1 MSFASPFVLVL
12 GVVLLAVIATVYA
25 VHQRRRA
32 RAAQAFSAPHLFA
45 SVTPRRPGWRRHI
58 PMAAFALAVA
68 LLLVAAAKPQT
79 TVAVPV
85 EHASIMLM
93 TDVSGSMEAQDVKPS
108 RLVAAR
114 RAATTFVDGVPK
126 KVNVGVIAFNQTAT
140 VLQSPTTDR
149 IAVKSALQR
158 MKSSGGTA
166 TGDAVRAAVRILS
179 SAKGV
184 DGKAPPSAIVLLSDG
199 KSTKGVQP
207 LTAAQEAGRRHI
219 PIYTVALGTPQGTIT
234 VPRPGDAGGT
244 ETRQVPPD
252 PQSLAEV
259 AKASGGKTYTAA
271 DASKLSDVYKSLG
284 SLLGTKNEK
293 RQITA
298 GFAGGALVLLLLGA
312 AMSLR
317 WFGRLI

>member
-1 MSFASPFVLVL
+1 MSFAAPLVL
-12 GVVLLAVIATVYA
+12 LGLVLLPLLALAYA
-25 VHQRRRA
+25 RHQRNRA
-32 RAAQAFSAPHLFA
+32 RAAMAFAAPHLSPSFA
-45 SVTPRRPGWRRHI
+45 PRRPGWRRHVPI
-58 PMAAFALAVA
+58 LAFAVAVA

-93 TDVSGSMEAQDVKPS
+93 TDVSGSMEAQDVRPS

-126 KVNVGVIAFNQTAT
+126 QVNVGVIAFNQTAT

-149 IAVKSALQR
+149 VAVKSALQR
-158 MKSSGGTA
+158 MRSSGGTA

-179 SAKGV
+179 SAPGV
-184 DGKAPPSAIVLLSDG
+184 DRKPPPSAIVLLSDG

-219 PIYTVALGTPQGTIT
+219 PIYTVALGTAGGTIT
-234 VPRPGDAGGT
+234 VPRQGGGT

-252 PQSLAEV
+252 PETLRQMAS
-259 AKASGGKTYTAA
+259 ASGGQAYEAA
-271 DASKLSDVYKSLG
+271 DARRLSQVYERLG
-284 SLLGTKNEK
+284 SQLGRKNEP
-293 RQITA
+293 RQISSM
-298 GFAGGALVLLLLGA
+298 FAAAALAFVLAGA
-312 AMSLR
+312 ALTLR

>member
-1 MSFASPFVLVL
+1 MSFAAPLALLGLVL
-12 GVVLLAVIATVYA
+12 LPLLAAAYTR
-25 VHQRRRA
+25 HQRNRA
-32 RAAQAFSAPHLFA
+32 RSAAAFAAPHLSPWFA
-45 SVTPRRPGWRRHI
+45 PRRPGWRRHV
-58 PMAAFALAVA
+58 PMLAFAVALA
-68 LLLVAAAKPQT
+68 LLLVAVAKPQT

-179 SAKGV
+179 SAQGV

-199 KSTKGVQP
+199 KSTKGIQP

-219 PIYTVALGTPQGTIT
+219 PIYTVALGTAGGTIT
-234 VPRPGDAGGT
+234 VPRQGGGT

-252 PQSLAEV
+252 PETLRQMAS
-259 AKASGGKTYTAA
+259 ASGGQAYQAA
-271 DASKLSDVYKSLG
+271 DAQRLSQVYERLG
-284 SLLGTKNEK
+284 SQLGRKNEP
-293 RQITA
+293 RQISSLFA
-298 GFAGGALVLLLLGA
+298 AAALAFVFAGAALT
-312 AMSLR
+312 LR

>member
-1 MSFASPFVLVL
+1 MSFAAPLALLGLVL
-12 GVVLLAVIATVYA
+12 LPLLAIAYGR
-25 VHQRRRA
+25 HQRGRA
-32 RAAQAFSAPHLFA
+32 RAAAAFASPHLSPSFA
-45 SVTPRRPGWRRHI
+45 PRRPGWRRHV
-58 PMAAFALAVA
+58 PMLAFAVALA

-93 TDVSGSMEAQDVKPS
+93 TDVSGSMEAQDVQPS

-219 PIYTVALGTPQGTIT
+219 PIYTVALGTPSGTIT
-234 VPRPGDAGGT
+234 VPRPGGGT
-244 ETRQVPPD
+244 ETRRVPPD
-252 PQSLAEV
+252 PETLRQMAS
-259 AKASGGKTYTAA
+259 ASGGQAYQAA
-271 DASKLSDVYKSLG
+271 DAQRLSQVYERLG
-284 SLLGTKNEK
+284 SQLGRKNEP
-293 RQITA
+293 RQISSM
-298 GFAGGALVLLLLGA
+298 FAAAALAFVLAGA
-312 AMSLR
+312 ALTLR